1 MMEDGS
7 LIEFRTGTAAV
18 GSYYSYTGTGTTGTS
33 SIVPVLLVLRVVA
46 TDSITVVD
54 SLHVDLLVARSRS
67 RSS

>member
-18 GSYYSYTGTGTTGTS
+18 GSYYSYTGTGTTG

-54 SLHVDLLVARSRS
+54 SLHVDLLVAS
-67 RSS
+67 